1 MVMRSQRSYAIWY
14 WTADGCSH
22 SRLQCSADHTQIVVM
37 CEKKPTKRQIDAVWD
52 HAEAHG
58 VVDTDYQR
66 FMEQGGMCLIRILEK
81 KR

>member
-1 MVMRSQRSYAIWY
+1 
-14 WTADGCSH
+14 
-22 SRLQCSADHTQIVVM
+22 M